1 MGNSLSQPT
10 SNQEPSAA
18 PSPAPAPAFV
28 PASTPTLTPTPTTES
43 TSPSTPPHTDAAA
56 KPDVIKSDAQRVSP
70 ETGEAYPVQP
80 AATGKDAAPAPA
92 PTPGGVKGGSGAGWG
107 LWGSGGSKEPLPNP
121 GAYDEINQEATL
133 VLRPNLI
140 DGLSFNF
147 NAPLSESFM
156 MGSSVEMG
164 GKANSGHF
172 AFNANYIT
180 NRLVLL
186 SRTSPAAGRVNGRVF
201 MNVTP
206 AMTAKVVADVG
217 AEPDSS
223 RLSCDLDYRGLSSC
237 SQVKVASGRIVALN
251 HIRSISPRL
260 AIGGELLV
268 QARTGFTATTLALRH
283 ADASR
288 IASLSVGNFGPLI
301 ASYVRKVN
309 PKVSFAAELFVDART
324 KESHLTVGYKF
335 DLTSATI
342 AGHVD
347 TSGRVAAMLEERI
360 NPALSLT
367 LSGELD
373 HVKDNH
379 NFGFGI
385 NIGSG

>member
-1 MGNSLSQPT
+1 MGSSMSQP
-10 SNQEPSAA
+10 S
-18 PSPAPAPAFV
+18 
-28 PASTPTLTPTPTTES
+28 STDEDSSGRTQATTTLTGPMKDVEILEPKDVNKIVKTAVS
-43 TSPSTPPHTDAAA
+43 DDANDRSLPPKSKASENEVSQKDTRSSGGKA
-56 KPDVIKSDAQRVSP
+56 KNSSQWGFWKSDP
-70 ETGEAYPVQP
+70 
-80 AATGKDAAPAPA
+80 DN
-92 PTPGGVKGGSGAGWG
+92 
-107 LWGSGGSKEPLPNP
+107 KEHIPNP

-133 VLRPNLI
+133 VLRPNLV

-156 MGSSVEMG
+156 MGSTVEMG
-164 GKANSGHF
+164 GKTNSGQF

-180 NRLVLL
+180 NRLVML
-186 SRTSPAAGRVNGRVF
+186 SRTSPENGRVNGRIF
-201 MNVTP
+201 LNVTP
-206 AMTAKVVADVG
+206 AMTAKLIADVG
-217 AEPDSS
+217 PEPESS
-223 RLSCDLDYRGLSSC
+223 RLSCDIDYRGLQSS
-237 SQVKVASGRIVALN
+237 SQLKFASGRIIALN
-251 HIRSISPRL
+251 HIHSITPRFS
-260 AIGGELLV
+260 IGGEVLV
-268 QARTGFTATTLALRH
+268 QARTGFTAMTMAFRH
-283 ADASR
+283 SDASR
-288 IASLSVGNFGPLI
+288 IASLSIGNFGPVI

-309 PKVSFAAELFVDART
+309 PKVSFAAELFVDSRT
-324 KESHLTVGYKF
+324 KESHLTAGYKF
-335 DLTSATI
+335 DLTTATI

>member
-1 MGNSLSQPT
+1 MGSSMSQPSSTDEGSSGASQTTTTLTGPMKDVEIVEPTDVKKIVKTAVSDDTDDQALPPKSKTFKNDVSQNNAT
-10 SNQEPSAA
+10 STGAA
-18 PSPAPAPAFV
+18 PKNSSQWRFW
-28 PASTPTLTPTPTTES
+28 
-43 TSPSTPPHTDAAA
+43 
-56 KPDVIKSDAQRVSP
+56 KSNSDN
-70 ETGEAYPVQP
+70 
-80 AATGKDAAPAPA
+80 
-92 PTPGGVKGGSGAGWG
+92 
-107 LWGSGGSKEPLPNP
+107 EPLPNP

-133 VLRPNLI
+133 VLRPNLV

-156 MGSSVEMG
+156 MGSTVEMG
-164 GKANSGHF
+164 GKTNSGQF

-180 NRLVLL
+180 NRLVML
-186 SRTSPAAGRVNGRVF
+186 SRTSPENGRVNGRIF
-201 MNVTP
+201 LNVTP
-206 AMTAKVVADVG
+206 AMTAKLIADVG
-217 AEPDSS
+217 PEPESS
-223 RLSCDLDYRGLSSC
+223 RLSCDVDYRGLQSS
-237 SQVKVASGRIVALN
+237 SQLKFASGRIIALN
-251 HIRSISPRL
+251 HIHSVTPRFS
-260 AIGGELLV
+260 IGGEVLV
-268 QARTGFTATTLALRH
+268 QARTGFTAMTMAFRH
-283 ADASR
+283 SDASR
-288 IASLSVGNFGPLI
+288 IASLSIGNFGPVI

-324 KESHLTVGYKF
+324 RESHLTAGYKF
-335 DLTSATI
+335 DLTTATI

-347 TSGRVAAMLEERI
+347 TAGRVAATLEERI